1 MLPGTYIKL
10 SNLNNKKMWGEKI
23 KKIAGDNKVTYNH
36 AFPIGPVYNIKGDN
50 FEIKAINRGT
60 YECSTRSYK

>member
-1 MLPGTYIKL
+1 
-10 SNLNNKKMWGEKI
+10 MWGEKI